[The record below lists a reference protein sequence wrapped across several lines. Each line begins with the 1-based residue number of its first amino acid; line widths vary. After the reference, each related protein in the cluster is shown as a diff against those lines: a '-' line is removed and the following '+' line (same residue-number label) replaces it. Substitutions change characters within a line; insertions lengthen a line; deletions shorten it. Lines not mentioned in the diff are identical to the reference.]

1 MQQGAPARSRSVSDR
16 PASVRSLPG
25 MPPVPP
31 AEDEEGFPRLGPR
44 RFDDAPPRPWWRPA
58 SKAGRVFLALGAL
71 AVLGGFTAVVIL
83 LRNYLDHDLRFQI
96 EGSENIQAAGLVEV
110 SRDQMLTVFGE
121 DIGRNIFFVPLAE
134 RRRQLEQIPWIQ
146 RATVMRFLP
155 NQIRV
160 DVVERQPVAFV
171 RQGQQI
177 GLVDANG
184 VLLDMSPT
192 AMARH
197 RYSFPVITGID
208 ARDTLA
214 ARKARMAVYERLIGE
229 LDSGGRHFSEQI
241 SEIDLTDPEDARV
254 LMPEPGRDIL
264 AHFGQDKFLERYQR
278 YKAHIAD
285 WRQQY
290 ANLAAVDL
298 RYDQQVVLEMTPGAG
313 GAQSASGAKVIDGLG
328 GAKPD
333 AATPAE
339 LNAAEA
345 PASVTAASTI
355 AKPSA
360 KHAEKPTAKL
370 RAAEERARRKRAE
383 AHRAAL
389 NRQAMHAA
397 TGQEQ

>member
-1 MQQGAPARSRSVSDR
+1 
-16 PASVRSLPG
+16 
-25 MPPVPP
+25 
-31 AEDEEGFPRLGPR
+31 
-44 RFDDAPPRPWWRPA
+44 
-58 SKAGRVFLALGAL
+58 
-71 AVLGGFTAVVIL
+71 
-83 LRNYLDHDLRFQI
+83 
-96 EGSENIQAAGLVEV
+96 
-110 SRDQMLTVFGE
+110 
-121 DIGRNIFFVPLAE
+121 LAE
-134 RRRQLEQIPWIQ
+134 RRRQLEQVPWVQ

-177 GLVDANG
+177 GLVDPNG

-214 ARKARMAVYERLIGE
+214 ARKARMAVYERLIGD

-298 RYDQQVVLEMTPGAG
+298 RYDQQVVLEMTSGTG

-339 LNAAEA
+339 ANATEA
-345 PASVTAASTI
+345 PASVTAASTT

-360 KHAEKPTAKL
+360 KHSEKPPAKS

-383 AHRAAL
+383 GHRAAL
-389 NRQAMHAA
+389 NRQAVHAA
-397 TGQEQ
+397 AGQ

>member
-1 MQQGAPARSRSVSDR
+1 
-16 PASVRSLPG
+16 
-25 MPPVPP
+25 MPPAPP
-31 AEDEEGFPRLGPR
+31 AGEDDEFPRLGPR

-58 SKAGRVFLALGAL
+58 SKAGRIFLALGAL
-71 AVLGGFTAVVIL
+71 VVLGGLTTIVLL
-83 LRNYLDHDLRFQI
+83 LRNYLDRDSRFRI
-96 EGSENIQAAGLVEV
+96 EGSVNIQAAGLAEV
-110 SRDQMLTVFGE
+110 SRDQMLQVFGE

-160 DVVERQPVAFV
+160 EVMERQPVAFV

-184 VLLDMSPT
+184 VLLDMS
-192 AMARH
+192 AAGMARH
-197 RYSFPVITGID
+197 RFSFPVITGID

-214 ARKARMAVYERLIGE
+214 ARKARMAVYQRLIAD

-241 SEIDLTDPEDARV
+241 SEIDLTDPEDARM

-264 AHFGQDKFLERYQR
+264 AHFGQERFLERYQR
-278 YKAHIAD
+278 YLAHIAD

-290 ANLAAVDL
+290 PNLAAVDL

-313 GAQSASGAKVIDGLG
+313 GAQSASAGAKVIDGLG
-328 GAKPD
+328 GAKPP

-339 LNAAEA
+339 SSGAQGSGDSS
-345 PASVTAASTI
+345 PASDCA
-355 AKPSA
+355 
-360 KHAEKPTAKL
+360 
-370 RAAEERARRKRAE
+370 
-383 AHRAAL
+383 
-389 NRQAMHAA
+389 
-397 TGQEQ
+397 

>member
-1 MQQGAPARSRSVSDR
+1 MPLA
-16 PASVRSLPG
+16 
-25 MPPVPP
+25 PPV
-31 AEDEEGFPRLGPR
+31 DDDDGFPRLGPR

-58 SKAGRVFLALGAL
+58 SKAGRIFLALGSL
-71 AVLGGFTAVVIL
+71 VVLGGFTTAVVL
-83 LRNYLDHDLRFQI
+83 LRNYLDHDPRFQI
-96 EGSENIQAAGLVEV
+96 DGSENIQAAGLVEV
-110 SRDQMLTVFGE
+110 GRDQMLTVFGE

-171 RQGQQI
+171 RQGQAI

-184 VLLDMSPT
+184 VLLDMSAQ

-214 ARKARMAVYERLIGE
+214 ARRARMAVYERLIAD
-229 LDSGGRHFSEQI
+229 LDNGGQHFSEQI

-264 AHFGQDKFLERYQR
+264 AHFGQEKFLDRYQR

-290 ANLAAVDL
+290 PNLAAADL
-298 RYDQQVVLEMTPGAG
+298 RYDQQVVLEMAPGAG
-313 GAQSASGAKVIDGLG
+313 GTQSAGAGAKVIDGLG
-328 GAKPD
+328 GVKPP
-333 AATPAE
+333 AATLAEPNAAPAPENASAAPNVATPA
-339 LNAAEA
+339 
-345 PASVTAASTI
+345 
-355 AKPSA
+355 A
-360 KHAEKPTAKL
+360 KHTTKSTAHS
-370 RAAEERARRKRAE
+370 RAAEERARKKRAE
-383 AHRAAL
+383 AHRTAQNANKQAL
-389 NRQAMHAA
+389 HAA
-397 TGQEQ
+397 MSQE